1 MGAQAFGRLVD
12 QAMTAK
18 GMSQDRLAV
27 LVGELP
33 DGRVLNG
40 KQVSRIREGTRRLD
54 PWLVSRLIDLLGLDL
69 DPTTGRKTQE
79 RHLAVW
85 KAAGLW
91 PAGKTVEDL
100 SELPAARV
108 EAAQRAAHEGAAA
121 AASPLTADQ
130 RKPTTAYFNVLRE
143 EAAA

>member
-40 KQVSRIREGTRRLD
+40 KQVSRIREGQRRLD
-54 PWLVSRLIDLLGLDL
+54 TWLVGRLIELLDL
-69 DPTTGRKTQE
+69 DPPAAW
-79 RHLAVW
+79 H
-85 KAAGLW
+85 AAGLW
-91 PAGKTVEDL
+91 PEGLDPEDVRDI
-100 SELPAARV
+100 SESRAARG
-108 EAAQRAAHEGAAA
+108 EAAQRAASEGAAA
-121 AASPLTADQ
+121 SASPISDLGEPEILYLLN
-130 RKPTTAYFNVLRE
+130 RRE
-143 EAAA
+143 RPAA